1 MQASVTESA
10 LLAQA
15 VSATY
20 EPNFITTKERET
32 SEVIAT
38 SKKRKRLIVNSEI
51 KPELKQQKP
60 ELI

>member
-1 MQASVTESA
+1 MQASVAESA

-15 VSATY
+15 VSSTY

-32 SEVIAT
+32 TEIFVGA
-38 SKKRKRLIVNSEI
+38 KKRKRLIVNSEI

-60 ELI
+60 ELM